1 LAEIVNRTKSKE
13 AFERSRL
20 TFAGGVGS
28 AARLVPEPLFI
39 QSGKGSRVIDLDG
52 NEYIDYVLAY
62 GPLILGHCPKAIKEA
77 VVAQLDKG
85 TMYGASC
92 EAEFLVSE
100 AVVNMVPCIDLVR
113 FTNSGSEAVHFVLR
127 LARAYTGREKVVK
140 FEGHYHGWLDNI
152 FVSVKPSPPI
162 GLPNAPWKMR
172 ETAGQPESVLKNLIV
187 LPWNDLE
194 AVARTFKNYGRE
206 IAAIILEPIMF
217 NNGGIVPQE
226 GYLVGLRELT
236 EKYGAVLIFDEVVTG
251 FRLALGGAQEYF
263 DVIPDMCVFGKG
275 FAAGYPISGFGGR
288 REIMELVAS
297 NEVPHQ
303 GTFNSN
309 PLCLAAALATL
320 KELSRDNGQVMRHI
334 SAMGAKLRSGLNRLF
349 EKYHF
354 PMKLSGADP
363 IFALNSPALDLRSY
377 RDFVKLDF
385 NFMHRFHTEML
396 AEGVWFMRRGNVML
410 SAAHNEEDVSQT
422 LDVAERVIKKWTA
435 KN

>member
-1 LAEIVNRTKSKE
+1 MAKIVNRPKSKK

-52 NEYIDYVLAY
+52 NEYIDYVIAY
-62 GPLILGHCPKAIKEA
+62 GPLILGHCPKAVEDA
-77 VVAQLDKG
+77 VIDQLHQG

-92 EAEFLVSE
+92 ELEFMVSE
-100 AVVNMVPCIDLVR
+100 EVVKMVPCIDLVR
-113 FTNSGSEAVHFVLR
+113 FTNSGSEAIHFVLR

-162 GLPNAPWKMR
+162 GLSNAPWKMR
-172 ETAGQPESVLKNLIV
+172 ETAGQPENVLENLII

-194 AVARTFKNYGRE
+194 VVEKTLKNYGHE

-226 GYLVGLRELT
+226 GYLAGLRELT
-236 EKYGAVLIFDEVVTG
+236 EKYGVVLIFDEVVTG

-263 DVIPDMCVFGKG
+263 GVVPDLCVFGKG

-288 REIMELVAS
+288 REIMELVAT
-297 NEVPHQ
+297 NEVPHM

-320 KELSRDNGQVMRHI
+320 KELSKDNGRVIRYI
-334 SAMGAKLRSGLNRLF
+334 SEMGAKLRTGLNRLF
-349 EKYHF
+349 EKYSF
-354 PMKLSGADP
+354 PIKAAGSDS
-363 IFALNSPALDLRSY
+363 IFVLNSPVLNLRSY

-385 NFMHRFHTEML
+385 DFIHRFHEEML
-396 AEGVWFMRRGNVML
+396 SEGVWFMRRGNVML
-410 SAAHNEEDVSQT
+410 SAAHNEEDIGQT
-422 LDVAERVIKKWTA
+422 LDAAERVIKRWAA